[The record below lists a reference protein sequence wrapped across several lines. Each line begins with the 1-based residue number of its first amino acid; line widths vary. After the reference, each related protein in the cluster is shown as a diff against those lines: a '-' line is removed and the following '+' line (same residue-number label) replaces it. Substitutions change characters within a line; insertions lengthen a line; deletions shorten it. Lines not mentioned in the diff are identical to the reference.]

1 MPGFFK
7 FTGLGGGPNA
17 SMFGGGPGLTTSF
30 GEPPLGWGGQNQQ
43 GVSSGSS
50 GGTSGFSAG
59 AAGPKLDPTLLQSKL
74 DPTLLQ
80 SKLDPTLLQSMLA
93 QILQQGPN
101 MDALNVGGGGGGDTG
116 LSSALGDIQ
125 SQEDR
130 ARTSLQSRFSGM
142 GRPLSS
148 TEYTSQEAEL
158 IDTFR
163 RARDSARA
171 NSARIGMA
179 QQQGSAGVGLNQ
191 YQAQV
196 NPLITV
202 LRLMAGGGI

>member
-1 MPGFFK
+1 MAGFFK
-7 FTGLGGGPNA
+7 ATNLAGGMAP
-17 SMFGGGPGLTTSF
+17 SLFGAPPGGSITF

-43 GVSSGSS
+43 GTSSGSS
-50 GGTSGFSAG
+50 WGTPGFSAG
-59 AAGPKLDPTLLQSKL
+59 AAGA
-74 DPTLLQ
+74 
-80 SKLDPTLLQSMLA
+80 KLDPTLLQSMLA

-101 MDALNVGGGGGGDTG
+101 MDALNVGGGGGGDGG
-116 LSSALGDIQ
+116 LASSLGDIQ

-130 ARTSLQSRFSGM
+130 ARTSLKSRFSGM